1 MNQDPHPT
9 WLEIDLSAVEYNVKY
24 LLNKT
29 QKPLMAVVKG
39 NAYGLGS
46 VEVGKAA
53 LAAGASWLAV
63 ARYGE
68 AQVLRDAG
76 ITAPIL
82 VLGMVTSE
90 EAKLAIENDISVTL
104 HALEIAEIFSKSAK
118 SSGKKIKVHLKV
130 DSGMGRLGVYTEDIV
145 KLAQYAL
152 ELGGIEIEG
161 VFSHFAMA
169 SYSDHPHTRLQTER
183 FSQAVKLLKEA
194 DLLPKWVHL
203 ANSAGAYYEA
213 DSYFNM
219 VRAGSAVTGIKFRDD
234 QPYPDDL
241 RRCFTWKAKLASCK
255 VLKKGWGIGYG
266 LTYTTTEEEII
277 GSIPVGYGDGFRRGM
292 GNEVLI
298 DGQRVPVVGREC
310 MDQTMLRLPKAYP
323 VGTEVVLIGSQG
335 DDSIHLEDV
344 ALKWGTVEVDVT
356 TVINQ
361 RVPRIYIK

>member
-1 MNQDPHPT
+1 MNQDSHPT
-9 WLEIDLSAVEYNVKY
+9 WIEIDLSAVEHNVKY

-46 VEVGKAA
+46 VKIGKAA
-53 LAAGASWLAV
+53 LEAGASWLGV

-76 ITAPIL
+76 ISAPIL
-82 VLGMVTSE
+82 VLGMVTPE
-90 EAKLAIENDISVTL
+90 EVKMAIQNDISVNL
-104 HALEIAEIFSKSAK
+104 HGMDVARIFSESAK
-118 SSGKKIKVHLKV
+118 STGKKVKAHLKV
-130 DSGMGRLGVYTEDIV
+130 DSGMGRLGVYAEDAV

-152 ELGGIEIEG
+152 ELGGIELEG

-169 SYSDHPHTRLQTER
+169 SYSEHPHTKLQTER
-183 FSQAVKLLKEA
+183 FAVAVESLKEA
-194 DLLPKWVHL
+194 GLLPKWVHL

-241 RRCFTWKAKLASCK
+241 CRCLTWKAKLASCK
-255 VLKKGWGIGYG
+255 VLKKGWGVGYG
-266 LTYTTTEEEII
+266 LTYTTSEDEII
-277 GSIPVGYGDGFRRGM
+277 GSIPVGYGDGYRRGM

-298 DGQRVPVVGREC
+298 DGQRIPVVGREC
-310 MDQTMLRLPKAYP
+310 MDQTMLRLPKEYP
-323 VGTEVVLIGSQG
+323 IGTEVVLIGTQG
-335 DDSIHLEDV
+335 NESIYLEDV
-344 ALKWGTVEVDVT
+344 AQKWDTVEVDVT
-356 TVINQ
+356 TIINQ
-361 RVPRIYIK
+361 RVPRIYK